1 MSLTSF
7 TPELVA
13 ELELLSLYNLRN
25 TQEGLKVHHIAAPAA
40 VAAAKRLFDKGLTTQ
55 VDGGYLTSL
64 GLDAAE
70 HAQSL
75 LIILT
80 SAQEAA

>member
-1 MSLTSF
+1 MSY

-13 ELELLSLYNLRN
+13 ELEILALFNLAN
-25 TQEGLKVHHIAAPAA
+25 TKEGLKVHHTATPSAIAAAQ
-40 VAAAKRLFDKGLTTQ
+40 RLFDKGLTNQ
-55 VDGGYLTSL
+55 PDGGYLTSL

-75 LIILT
+75 LTILNVSET
-80 SAQEAA
+80 A

>member
-1 MSLTSF
+1 MSF

-13 ELELLSLYNLRN
+13 ELEILALFNLAN
-25 TQEGLKVHHIAAPAA
+25 TKEGLKVHHTAAPSAIAAAQ
-40 VAAAKRLFDKGLTTQ
+40 RLHDKGLTSLP
-55 VDGGYLTSL
+55 DGGYLTSL

-75 LIILT
+75 LIILGVGET
-80 SAQEAA
+80 A